1 MLMQYKMST
10 SRGWSVLTVSAAAV
24 ALCALAPPRVG
35 ASSVNAALEAQRAN
49 ALPLTAFYS
58 NPAALPGTPGALIRS
73 EAFDHYELPGGVRA
87 VRIAYQST
95 SANGHP
101 LMATG
106 VVLIPYGEPPE
117 GGWPVVA
124 WAHGTAGVARTC
136 APSLMKNLYYG
147 WAGLLEYPIMGFA
160 VVATDY
166 AGLGTEGEH
175 QYMSMEAQAQ
185 DVLNA
190 IPAARAAVPE
200 LAREWAAVGHSQG
213 GTAVLHVAELE
224 RRLGNVNFIGSIS
237 LAPPTDLT
245 AMWHAPTPA
254 GDPASGYLG
263 IIASGIRAAD
273 PTFHYEDMLTGLGMS
288 KLGVIRGEACL
299 GAATSAYGKAHAA
312 SILQPGWADSP
323 AVKRFSEANRPDIK
337 AGNAP
342 VLVLQGLADSVISPA
357 MTKRSVDRM
366 CSQGAVID
374 YRTYAG
380 MDHEP
385 LIDASFRD
393 QIDWLRDRFAHR
405 PARGCGTPAA
415 P

>member
-1 MLMQYKMST
+1 MLMQLDIST
-10 SRGWSVLTVSAAAV
+10 SRGWAVLILTATVV
-24 ALCALAPPRVG
+24 ALCLLAPPRVG
-35 ASSVNAALEAQRAN
+35 AVAVNAALEGQRAN

-58 NPAALPGTPGALIRS
+58 NPTALPGTPGALIRS
-73 EAFDHYELPGGVRA
+73 ESFDHYELPGGVRA
-87 VRIAYQST
+87 VRIAYQSV
-95 SANGHP
+95 SADGHP

-106 VVLIPYGEPPE
+106 VVLIPYGKPPAE
-117 GGWPVVA
+117 GWPVVA
-124 WAHGTAGVARTC
+124 WAHGTAGVARIC
-136 APSLMKNLYYG
+136 APSLMKDLYYG
-147 WAGLLEYPIMGFA
+147 WAGLLEYPMLGFA

-166 AGLGTEGEH
+166 AGLGSEGEH
-175 QYMSMEAQAQ
+175 QYMSMQAQAQ

-190 IPAARAAVPE
+190 IPAARSAVPE
-200 LAREWAAVGHSQG
+200 LARDWVAIGHSQG
-213 GTAVLHVAELE
+213 GTAVLHVTELE
-224 RRLGNVNFIGSIS
+224 RRLGDKNFLGAIS

-254 GDPASGYLG
+254 GDPASGYLA

-273 PTFHYEDMLTGLGMS
+273 PTFNYEDMLTPLGMA

-299 GAATSAYGKAHAA
+299 LAATSTYGKVRAT
-312 SILQPGWADSP
+312 SILQPGWADSL

-337 AGNAP
+337 AGNAS

-357 MTKRSVDRM
+357 MTERSVDRM
-366 CSQGAVID
+366 CRQGAVID
-374 YRTYAG
+374 YRTYPG

-405 PARGCGTPAA
+405 PAHGCGAPAA
-415 P
+415 L